1 MVPNPAP
8 PDRACRD
15 HQRETHTVSQLT
27 ELLEICMPTTKV
39 GPHTL
44 YFDEH
49 GKAPPVLHIA
59 GLGEAYFKR

>member
-1 MVPNPAP
+1 MVPNPT
-8 PDRACRD
+8 
-15 HQRETHTVSQLT
+15 HQRVTAAASQLT